1 MLDGVII
8 QGTTPTHYFDIPEEY
23 TEENVEKATVVYS
36 HKGIM
41 IKKTGEIV
49 VFKNDD
55 GTEDRKYKVQLGQE
69 DTLIFIPG
77 CVLSAQLKVKLKNGE
92 VYASDEL
99 RFRVCRILDTE
110 VF

>member
-23 TEENVEKATVVYS
+23 TEENVERATVVYS
-36 HKGIM
+36 HKGLM

-49 VFKNDD
+49 MFKNED
-55 GTEDRKYKVQLGQE
+55 GTEDRKYKVQLDQE
-69 DTLIFIPG
+69 DTLTFLPG
-77 CVLSAQLKVKLKNGE
+77 YVLSAQLKVKLKNGE
-92 VYASDEL
+92 VFASDEVK
-99 RFRVCRILDTE
+99 FRVCRILDTE